1 MRTSGNIESPRW
13 PRIAGAL
20 LCLAIAAVHVIDQGG
35 FPGSK
40 APHYVGLMYYGL
52 EAAAIL
58 TAALLVGRPIL
69 VGWLL
74 TAGVAAAPI
83 SGYVL
88 SRGPGLPGYTND
100 KGNWSEPLGLIA
112 MTVES
117 ALLLLSVWQLA
128 RGAGWER
135 RQDDVA

>member
-1 MRTSGNIESPRW
+1 MRSSGNIESPWW
-13 PRIAGAL
+13 PRMAGAL

-35 FPGSK
+35 LPGSK
-40 APHYVGLMYYGL
+40 EPHYVGLMYYGL

-58 TAALLVGRPIL
+58 TAAVLVGRAGL
-69 VGWLL
+69 LGWLL
-74 TAGVAAAPI
+74 TASVATAPI

-112 MTVES
+112 LTVEG
-117 ALLLLSVWQLA
+117 ALLLLSVWRLA
-128 RGAGWER
+128 RDAGRER
-135 RQDDVA
+135 RQDGVA

>member
-1 MRTSGNIESPRW
+1 MRSSGNIESPRW
-13 PRIAGAL
+13 LRMAGAL

-35 FPGSK
+35 LPGSK
-40 APHYVGLMYYGL
+40 EPHYVGLMYYGL

-58 TAALLVGRPIL
+58 TAAVLVGRAGL
-69 VGWLL
+69 LGWLL
-74 TAGVAAAPI
+74 TAGVATAPI

-112 MTVES
+112 LTVEG
-117 ALLLLSVWQLA
+117 ALLLLSVWRLA
-128 RGAGWER
+128 RDAGRER
-135 RQDDVA
+135 RQDGVA